1 MMIEFRTAGSL
12 AFAVLLA
19 GCADQSGYP
28 SLAARP
34 IEGIMDKPI
43 TPAVA
48 PPAVPNSERA
58 TRIAS
63 LLEQAE
69 TADRAFRAAQGE
81 TERAIAAAAGASR
94 GDERWIVAQQQLS
107 RLEAARVP
115 VGHVLADLDELGVAQ
130 ADAASS
136 GTPSAEADALA
147 GAYARV
153 TTLDA
158 EEQAVLS
165 RLSQSLGT

>member
-1 MMIEFRTAGSL
+1 MIEFRTVGTL

-19 GCADQSGYP
+19 GCAEQGGYP

-34 IEGIMDKPI
+34 IEGIMDKPVVE
-43 TPAVA
+43 TVA
-48 PPAVPNSERA
+48 PPAVPDSARA
-58 TRIAS
+58 GRIAS
-63 LLEQAE
+63 LLDQAE
-69 TADRAFRAAQGE
+69 TADRAFRSTQAE
-81 TERAIAAAAGASR
+81 TEHAVAAAAGTGT

-136 GTPSAEADALA
+136 GTASAEADALA
-147 GAYARV
+147 SAYARV
-153 TTLDA
+153 TALDA
-158 EEQAVLS
+158 DEQSVLT
-165 RLSQSLGT
+165 RLSQALGN

>member
-1 MMIEFRTAGSL
+1 MIEFRTIGFL
-12 AFAVLLA
+12 AFAVLVT
-19 GCADQSGYP
+19 GCSGQGSYP

-34 IEGIMDKPI
+34 IEGIMDKPV
-43 TPAVA
+43 TPTIA
-48 PPAVPNSERA
+48 PPVTPNPERA

-63 LLEQAE
+63 LLDQAE
-69 TADRAFRAAQGE
+69 TADRAFRSAQAE
-81 TERAIAAAAGASR
+81 AERAAAAASGAAR

-147 GAYARV
+147 SASARV
-153 TTLDA
+153 TALDA
-158 EEQAVLS
+158 EEQTVLS
-165 RLSQSLGT
+165 RLSQALGN

>member
-1 MMIEFRTAGSL
+1 MIEFRTAGSL

-19 GCADQSGYP
+19 GCAEHGGYP

-34 IEGIMDKPI
+34 IEGIMDQPVVETI
-43 TPAVA
+43 A
-48 PPAVPNSERA
+48 PPAVPNAERA
-58 TRIAS
+58 TRIAT
-63 LLEQAE
+63 LLQQAE
-69 TADRAFRAAQGE
+69 AADRAFRTAQTE
-81 TERAIAAAAGASR
+81 TERAVAAAAGAGR
-94 GDERWIVAQQQLS
+94 GEERWLAAQQQLS

-147 GAYARV
+147 SAYARV
-153 TTLDA
+153 TALDA

-165 RLSQSLGT
+165 RLSQALGN

>member
-1 MMIEFRTAGSL
+1 MIVLRTFGAMAL
-12 AFAVLLA
+12 AVLVA
-19 GCADQSGYP
+19 GCTEQGAYP

-43 TPAVA
+43 AETIA
-48 PPAVPNSERA
+48 PPATPNPERA
-58 TRIAS
+58 GRIAT
-63 LLEQAE
+63 LLDQAE
-69 TADRAFRAAQGE
+69 TADRAFRGALAE
-81 TERAIAAAAGASR
+81 TERAVAAAAGATR
-94 GDERWIVAQQQLS
+94 GEERWIVAQQQLS

-147 GAYARV
+147 NAYARA

-165 RLSQSLGT
+165 RLSQSLGN